1 MTVVGIGADGWDGLP
16 GASREALR
24 TAETLIGGARQLA
37 LLPAECAGERVAW
50 PSPLRPAVPGLLA
63 AHAGRR
69 VAVLASGDPM
79 FYGIGRTL
87 TEVLAE
93 VPAEAATVTSGAP
106 TPHAS
111 PPFPGLRVLPYP
123 SSVSYACARLGWP
136 VEETEVVTLVG
147 RPAEN
152 LLAALYDGRRVLVLS
167 AGAGTPAEVAT
178 LLRAH
183 GYGPTRMRVLQQL
196 GGDRERTA
204 EGTAA
209 EWPTETRDAIT
220 AAHHP
225 ADADPLKVTPAAGIV
240 PPNDA
245 TPAAGIAPLNVTPAD
260 IDPLNVIALD
270 CVRAPGTLRL
280 SAVPGLP
287 DAAYEHDGQLTK
299 RHVRAATL
307 AALAPAPGELLWDI
321 GGGSGSI
328 AIEWLRAHRGCRAV
342 TVERDPVRAERIGRN
357 ARGLGVPALRVVT
370 GRAPAALAGLLTPDA
385 VFIGGGLTVPG
396 LLAACWDALPA
407 GGRIVANTVTLESEA
422 LLADWYRRH
431 GGELV
436 RLAVAHAV
444 PVGGFT
450 GWRQAMP
457 VTQWTAVKPPGTP
470 RTPTPL
476 PANPLPHES
485 EDPR

>member
-1 MTVVGIGADGWDGLP
+1 MSPAPPVPAAPEPLSVVGIGADGWDGLP
-16 GASREALR
+16 AASQQALR
-24 TAETLIGGARQLA
+24 TAEVLIGGPRQLA
-37 LLPAECAGERVAW
+37 LLPEECAGERVPW
-50 PSPLRPAVPGLLA
+50 PAPLRPAVPGLLA

-69 VAVLASGDPM
+69 VCVLASGDPM

-93 VPAEAATVTSGAP
+93 EPAAAQGEP
-106 TPHAS
+106 RLRILPH
-111 PPFPGLRVLPYP
+111 P

-136 VEETEVVTLVG
+136 LEDTEVITLVG
-147 RPAEN
+147 RPTEN
-152 LLAALYDGRRVLVLS
+152 LARALYDGHRLLVLS
-167 AGAGTPAEVAT
+167 AGAGTPAEVAA

-183 GYGPTRMRVLQQL
+183 GFGPTRMRVLEQL

-204 EGTAA
+204 EGTADG
-209 EWPTETRDAIT
+209 WDAP
-220 AAHHP
+220 P
-225 ADADPLKVTPAAGIV
+225 A
-240 PPNDA
+240 
-245 TPAAGIAPLNVTPAD
+245 
-260 IDPLNVIALD
+260 DPLNVIALD
-270 CVRAPGTLRL
+270 CRRAPGTPPL
-280 SAVPGLP
+280 STVPGLP

-328 AIEWLRAHRGCRAV
+328 AIEWLRAHRSCRAIS
-342 TVERDPVRAERIGRN
+342 VERDAVRAERIGRN
-357 ARGLGVPALRVVT
+357 AASLGVPALRIVH
-370 GRAPAALAGLLTPDA
+370 GPAPAALEGLPTPDA
-385 VFIGGGLTVPG
+385 VFIGGGLTAPG
-396 LLAACWDALPA
+396 LLAACWEALPA

-422 LLADWYRRH
+422 LLADHYRQY

-457 VTQWTAVKPPGTP
+457 VTQWSAVKPQTASPSP
-470 RTPTPL
+470 SSL
-476 PANPLPHES
+476 PQETEQP
-485 EDPR
+485 